1 MILVLDNE
9 NCLFVFVFFFLTL
22 DLASDVL
29 VNVAVRLYN
38 CLIIQLLLKFPI
50 EMGLTEEVNTSL
62 VNVSADQKLAEVQ
75 EK

>member
-1 MILVLDNE
+1 MKTF
-9 NCLFVFVFFFLTL
+9 CLFVFVFFFLVL
-22 DLASDVL
+22 DLASNVL